1 MLYRVIGVMSGSSLD
16 GLDIVFAEI
25 QEQQG
30 KWSYQLVAAECLP
43 YSLDWQTQLRDAIH
57 LSAKDYLLL
66 HSAYGKYIGDQINKF
81 IDKHELHYQVAL
93 IASHGH
99 TSFHL
104 PPYMTAQLGDG
115 AAIAAVTG
123 LPVISDLRSMDVAL
137 GGQGA
142 PIVPIGEKLL
152 FKDFDFFL
160 NIGGIANIS
169 VNLPDKYV
177 AFDICAANRVMNML
191 VAQLGKAYDE
201 NGSIAATGSVDET
214 VLNQLNA
221 LEYYQQSFP
230 KSLSNDFGTEVVY
243 PMLTKGLSIP
253 DALRTYIAHIAYQ
266 VAMSVTPHLNAIP
279 KSEYK
284 MMITGG
290 GAFNGFLV
298 DEIRQH
304 LERFQVE
311 IIIPDEGLVAYKEA
325 LIMALCGVLRW
336 REENTTLASVTGASR
351 DSVGG
356 AVYSSG
362 KW

>member
-16 GLDIVFAEI
+16 GLDIVFAEL

-30 KWSYQLVAAECLP
+30 KWTYQLVAAECLP
-43 YSLDWQTQLRDAIH
+43 YTIELQSQLRDAIH
-57 LSAKDYLLL
+57 LSAKEYFLL
-66 HSAYGKYIGDQINKF
+66 HSAYGKYIGNQINRF
-81 IDKHELHYQVAL
+81 IDKYELHYQVAL

-99 TSFHL
+99 TSFHI

-123 LPVISDLRSMDVAL
+123 LPVISDLRSIDVAL

-177 AFDICAANRVMNML
+177 AFDICAANRVLNML
-191 VAQLGKAYDE
+191 VAQMGKEYDE

-221 LEYYQQSFP
+221 LDYFQQSYP
-230 KSLSNDFGTEVVY
+230 KSLANDFGTEVVY
-243 PMLTKGLSIP
+243 PMMTKGLSIP
-253 DALRTYIAHIAYQ
+253 DALRTYNAHIAYQ
-266 VAMSVTPHLNAIP
+266 VALSVTPHLNAIP

-311 IIIPDEGLVAYKEA
+311 VVVPDAGLVAYKEA
-325 LIMALCGVLRW
+325 LIIGLYGVLRW
-336 REENTTLASVTGASR
+336 REESNTIATVTGAER

-362 KW
+362 K

>member
-43 YSLDWQTQLRDAIH
+43 YSLKWNTQLRDAIH

-66 HSAYGKYIGDQINKF
+66 HAEYGKYIGDEINRF
-81 IDKHELHYQVAL
+81 IDKHELNYQVAL

-99 TSFHL
+99 TTFHI
-104 PPYMTAQLGDG
+104 PPLMTAQLGDG
-115 AAIAAVTG
+115 ASIAAVTG
-123 LPVISDLRSMDVAL
+123 LPVICDLRSMDVAL

-169 VNLPDKYV
+169 VNLPERYL
-177 AFDICAANRVMNML
+177 AYDICAANRVMNML
-191 VAQLGKAYDE
+191 VAPLSLEYDE
-201 NGSIAATGSVDET
+201 NGAIAATGSVDEST
-214 VLNQLNA
+214 LNQLNA
-221 LEYYQQSFP
+221 LDYYQQSFP
-230 KSLSNDFGTEVVY
+230 KSLANDFGTDVVY
-243 PMLTKGLSIP
+243 PILTKGLSIP
-253 DALRTYIAHIAYQ
+253 DALRTYVAHIAYQ
-266 VAMSVTPHLNAIP
+266 VAMAVTPQLNAIP

-290 GAFNGFLV
+290 GAFNGLLI
-298 DEIRQH
+298 DEIRQL

-311 IIIPDEGLVAYKEA
+311 IIVPDAGLVAYKEA
-325 LIMALCGVLRW
+325 LIMGLCGVLRW

-356 AVYSSG
+356 AVYNG
-362 KW
+362 